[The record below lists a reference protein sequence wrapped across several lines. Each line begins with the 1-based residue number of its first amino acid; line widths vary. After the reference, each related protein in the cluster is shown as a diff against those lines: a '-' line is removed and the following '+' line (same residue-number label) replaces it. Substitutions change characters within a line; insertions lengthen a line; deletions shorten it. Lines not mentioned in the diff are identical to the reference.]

1 MRIILLKLVV
11 LKYSVV
17 QLNFHFLDFFLRRK
31 GQIFFVYESIVT
43 VEDLHFLVLIYI
55 NIRFATIA
63 KKKDYNQNLAFSILI
78 LARMAHRKLFF
89 PVFLKR

>member
-43 VEDLHFLVLIYI
+43 VEDLHFLVFI

-78 LARMAHRKLFF
+78 LARMAHQKLFF
-89 PVFLKR
+89 PVFFKR